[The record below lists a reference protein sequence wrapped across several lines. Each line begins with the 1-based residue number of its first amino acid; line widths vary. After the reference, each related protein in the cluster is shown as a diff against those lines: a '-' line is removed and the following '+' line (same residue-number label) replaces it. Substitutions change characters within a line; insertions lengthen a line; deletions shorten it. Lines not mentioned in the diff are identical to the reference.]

1 MPRLQFEAFVAERWV
16 SNGRL
21 FIRVMEGDVVF
32 VGRALSP
39 SDGWHAAAAS
49 RGACG
54 RLRIDVIEYT
64 SGEPRMDETSAGLEQ
79 GVVIHSYV
87 LFQGLEARTIRGAP
101 CGLCAEPYNLCGDS
115 WVVDGVD
122 MFIHEFFQVGLGV

>member
-39 SDGWHAAAAS
+39 SDGWHAATAS

-54 RLRIDVIEYT
+54 RLRVDIVEDA
-64 SGEPRMDETSAGLEQ
+64 SGEPCVDETSAGLEE
-79 GVVIHSYV
+79 GVVVHPYV
-87 LFQGLEARTIRGAP
+87 FFQGLKACAIRGA
-101 CGLCAEPYNLCGDS
+101 S
-115 WVVDGVD
+115 
-122 MFIHEFFQVGLGV
+122 